1 MRVSSIG
8 VKFGTMGADSKA
20 VDHRPLPSV
29 PKGNGGQM
37 QQSSYTTKRNPY
49 QAYRRTQ
56 IETATKEQ
64 LLIMLYDGAIRFLN
78 QAVAAVQT
86 KDMRT
91 KATTVDK
98 ALAIVQHLSLTLD
111 TTQGK
116 KVADELDRLYDY
128 VTEKIVEGSGKLQT
142 KEFQEAIKVL
152 TILRSGWAE
161 LAERE
166 AVQTTVPPELLAQQA
181 AGPGLTLRG

>member
-1 MRVSSIG
+1 MNMQNNR
-8 VKFGTMGADSKA
+8 M
-20 VDHRPLPSV
+20 SV
-29 PKGNGGQM
+29 
-37 QQSSYTTKRNPY
+37 Y
-49 QAYRRTQ
+49 Q
-56 IETATKEQ
+56 ETAVNTANSLQ
-64 LLIMLYDGAIRFLN
+64 LVVMLYDGAIRFLN

-91 KATTVDK
+91 KATTDDK

-116 KVADELDRLYDY
+116 KVADELDRLYEY

>member
-1 MRVSSIG
+1 MNMHNNRMSI
-8 VKFGTMGADSKA
+8 
-20 VDHRPLPSV
+20 
-29 PKGNGGQM
+29 
-37 QQSSYTTKRNPY
+37 Y
-49 QAYRRTQ
+49 Q
-56 IETATKEQ
+56 ETAVNTANSLQ
-64 LLIMLYDGAIRFLN
+64 LVVMLYDGAIRFLN
-78 QAVAAVQT
+78 QAVAAIQAR
-86 KDMRT
+86 DMHT

-111 TTQGK
+111 TGKGK
-116 KVADELDRLYDY
+116 KVADDLDQLYNY
-128 VTEKIVEGSGKLQT
+128 VTDKIVEGSGKLET

-166 AVQTTVPPELLAQQA
+166 AVQTAVPPALLAQQA

>member
-1 MRVSSIG
+1 M
-8 VKFGTMGADSKA
+8 M
-20 VDHRPLPSV
+20 
-29 PKGNGGQM
+29 M
-37 QQSSYTTKRNPY
+37 QNNRMSAY
-49 QAYRRTQ
+49 Q
-56 IETATKEQ
+56 ETAVNTANSLQ
-64 LLIMLYDGAIRFLN
+64 LVVMLYDGAIRFLN
-78 QAVAAVQT
+78 QAITAIQA

-91 KATTVDK
+91 KARTVDK

-111 TTQGK
+111 TGKGK
-116 KVADELDRLYDY
+116 KVADDLDRLYDY
-128 VTEKIVEGSGKLQT
+128 VTDKIVEGSGKLET

-166 AVQTTVPPELLAQQA
+166 ALETAVPPALLAQQA